1 MMNSG
6 KIVVEW
12 DAAGHLNIRS
22 SLSLTESGAKKMAIE
37 KLLDA
42 ARAVNN
48 QGTSLV
54 MPLPNSTRLLGNAN

>member
-1 MMNSG
+1 VSSDS
-6 KIVVEW
+6 ITVSW

-22 SLSLTESGAKKMAIE
+22 SLALTTSDGKKLAIE

-42 ARAVNN
+42 ARAINQ

-54 MPLPNSTRLLGNAN
+54 MPLPNSTRLLGNVG